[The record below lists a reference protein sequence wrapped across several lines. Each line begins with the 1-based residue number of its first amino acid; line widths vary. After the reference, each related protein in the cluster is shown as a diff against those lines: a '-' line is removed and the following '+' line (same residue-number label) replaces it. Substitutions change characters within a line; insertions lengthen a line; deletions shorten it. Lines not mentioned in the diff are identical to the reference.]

1 MNLQWKFFPF
11 QSEQEAS
18 YLQIN
23 QHSYTFSQYPL
34 EYEGI
39 WELQLMNKSLN
50 FEGIIS
56 SCKLSLV
63 KGGVFRW
70 TKDQRR
76 QHGRRIVFN
85 TTTQFD
91 LKYKETRMALG
102 LSSISNKQKTN
113 VNKTQKPTEN
123 LLSDCL
129 TVTEVHCG
137 IRSDKTLPNNWLS
150 IEITV

>member
-76 QHGRRIVFN
+76 QHRRRIVFN
-85 TTTQFD
+85 TTIQFD
-91 LKYKETRMALG
+91 LNTKKLG
-102 LSSISNKQKTN
+102 WHLAFQVFQTN
-113 VNKTQKPTEN
+113 RKLTLTKPRNQLRTYV
-123 LLSDCL
+123 L
-129 TVTEVHCG
+129 TASVTEVHCG

>member
-50 FEGIIS
+50 LEGIIS

-70 TKDQRR
+70 TKDQRH
-76 QHGRRIVFN
+76 QHRRRIVFN
-85 TTTQFD
+85 TTIQFD
-91 LKYKETRMALG
+91 LNTKKLG
-102 LSSISNKQKTN
+102 WHLAFQVFQTN
-113 VNKTQKPTEN
+113 RKLTLTKPRNQLRTYF
-123 LLSDCL
+123 L
-129 TVTEVHCG
+129 TASVTEVHCG
-137 IRSDKTLPNNWLS
+137 KRSDKTLPNNWLS